1 MLRAPTLRRLDDPS
15 ARPDPL
21 RSAGRPGRLEPGS
34 RDCRGKRAEA
44 SDDHAGARPMP
55 TLGQVAASP
64 LVTSWSVRRRP
75 VAHPRRRS
83 GLRRP
88 LPDPLEDQLARP
100 RAPVCACA
108 ASASRRSPGAA
119 AAATGRPATVVA
131 APAVASQPLAVAAS
145 VGVATIDIDR
155 RPSETQLCGD
165 LSRAESATLESLNL
179 LGSLGSAVALDRHA
193 GRPPGGITRA
203 AGAGTPG
210 GHGPAHW
217 LITLQSRAP
226 VRSAP
231 GARA

>member
-1 MLRAPTLRRLDDPS
+1 MLPVPALHRFDDPR
-15 ARPDPL
+15 ARPAPL
-21 RSAGRPGRLEPGS
+21 RSPGRPGWLEAGS
-34 RDCRGKRAEA
+34 RDGRGKRAEA
-44 SDDHAGARPMP
+44 SDDHAGARP
-55 TLGQVAASP
+55 ASP
-64 LVTSWSVRRRP
+64 LGHIAGRAGVTSGGVSRRP
-75 VAHPRRRS
+75 VAHARGRS

-100 RAPVCACA
+100 QAPVCACA

-119 AAATGRPATVVA
+119 PAATSRPATVVA

-210 GHGPAHW
+210 GRGPAHG
-217 LITLQSRAP
+217 P
-226 VRSAP
+226 
-231 GARA
+231 